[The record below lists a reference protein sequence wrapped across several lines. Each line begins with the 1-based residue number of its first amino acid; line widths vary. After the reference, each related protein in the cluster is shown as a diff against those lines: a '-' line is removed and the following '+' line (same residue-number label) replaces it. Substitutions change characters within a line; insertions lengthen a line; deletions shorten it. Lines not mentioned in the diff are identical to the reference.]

1 MKNIDSKL
9 FLNRAINILFLQQI
23 LASFIF
29 FEVNL
34 SSTSNST
41 TFYYYNLFLKLVVL
55 QRIKNTIAYN
65 AL

>member
-9 FLNRAINILFLQQI
+9 SLNRAINILFLQQI

>member
-1 MKNIDSKL
+1 MQNIDSKL